1 MPITV
6 TLYCCFLRVRSIRPG
21 KHFPSN
27 VLLERWRVSFFRLQ
41 INDKSFTHTTK
52 LSFDFLTKHDIMMIE
67 YQRIGGIR
75 LKKQLCVL
83 CCLSMLLCC
92 GACSTAEVQDDRSA
106 RPIRLTY
113 PSKQKA
119 EPKLTIEEITDSAVS
134 DAERLSSFVY
144 IPKREQLPDFM
155 QNNPSLYA
163 GMLQNILKLYYS
175 GILSGKINQKNFTP
189 RYSSDILPTA
199 SATPEERS
207 KMAISCTVGGALE
220 FFGYDQ
226 SDFMKYIEMYN
237 GCLPHFCYDR
247 DGNIYPDGSVLPQ
260 NVLKMNGMSQP
271 LFFIF
276 RYVNQNQAEKDAMSY
291 AAENISYLIRE
302 YYQGILDG
310 SVHSDNTTLHYVSDL
325 LPSKDASV
333 RERQKCAELA
343 TVAGALDYAGFYTA
357 YDPYI
362 TKLGYDK
369 HSSVFTLPDLTNPD
383 ILSISSPDVKIS
395 DLR

>member
-1 MPITV
+1 
-6 TLYCCFLRVRSIRPG
+6 
-21 KHFPSN
+21 
-27 VLLERWRVSFFRLQ
+27 
-41 INDKSFTHTTK
+41 
-52 LSFDFLTKHDIMMIE
+52 
-67 YQRIGGIR
+67 
-75 LKKQLCVL
+75 
-83 CCLSMLLCC
+83 
-92 GACSTAEVQDDRSA
+92 
-106 RPIRLTY
+106 
-113 PSKQKA
+113 
-119 EPKLTIEEITDSAVS
+119 
-134 DAERLSSFVY
+134 
-144 IPKREQLPDFM
+144 
-155 QNNPSLYA
+155 
-163 GMLQNILKLYYS
+163 
-175 GILSGKINQKNFTP
+175 
-189 RYSSDILPTA
+189 
-199 SATPEERS
+199 
-207 KMAISCTVGGALE
+207 
-220 FFGYDQ
+220 
-226 SDFMKYIEMYN
+226 MKYIEMYN